1 VLYIGLI
8 TRWLITHLS
17 IPEIKLK
24 SLIKTVLFY
33 LETAINKKNIN
44 KTRKHL
50 LKVVPTTLAIGPFL
64 V

>member
-50 LKVVPTTLAIGPFL
+50 LEVVPTTLAIGPFL